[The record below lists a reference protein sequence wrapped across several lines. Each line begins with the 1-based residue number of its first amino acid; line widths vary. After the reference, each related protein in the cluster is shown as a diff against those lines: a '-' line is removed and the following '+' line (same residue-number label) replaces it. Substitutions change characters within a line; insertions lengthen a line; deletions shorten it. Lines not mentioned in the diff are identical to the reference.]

1 MKPAQAIAATLGI
14 GAICVTLTACDLAD
28 IGDAQ
33 TAAELAPSL
42 EALRE
47 AVPEHHRRLADGTF
61 DSLSILEQWDFVAD
75 VNKIL
80 RMRRYLKR
88 RYLEAGPS
96 GPADE
101 TIQQEVQPS
110 ESESASRESL
120 VRLLESRK
128 QMPPEYAEFSPFHS
142 RFVLREL
149 KRQDRL
155 EQAMKSPIGW
165 LLTWYLGKTDKPV
178 QFEMQAVVGNGT
190 CGGPHVLYYV
200 GGGGSTG
207 VEVVE
212 VPPETQDCP

>member
-47 AVPEHHRRLADGTF
+47 GVSEHHRRLADGTF

-128 QMPPEYAEFSPFHS
+128 HMPPEYAEFSPFHS

-149 KRQDRL
+149 KRQNRL

-165 LLTWYLGKTDKPV
+165 LLIWYLGKTDKPV

-190 CGGPHVLYYV
+190 CGGSHVLYYV

-212 VPPETQDCP
+212 VPPKTQDCP